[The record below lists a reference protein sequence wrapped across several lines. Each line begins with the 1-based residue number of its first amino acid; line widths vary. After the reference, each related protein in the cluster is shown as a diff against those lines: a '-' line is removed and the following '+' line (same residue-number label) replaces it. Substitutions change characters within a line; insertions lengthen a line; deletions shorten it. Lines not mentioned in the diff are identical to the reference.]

1 MHKVFLVFLVRSV
14 CFLEVPLRTRAC
26 RGGGMLAHASQD
38 WDGSG
43 VTIVAGLGSSEHGVV
58 SVGDVSKPIPGL
70 FHDSRRVDL
79 EGRRGRCD
87 LGSDVGPQHATIG
100 NSIGFQPSSKSP
112 RCRLG
117 CARVTVPVTS
127 DISSRALTRR
137 SCGIRRDLDPAA
149 ERTPLM

>member
-1 MHKVFLVFLVRSV
+1 MHKVFLVFLVRSA

-58 SVGDVSKPIPGL
+58 SVGDVSKPTPGL
-70 FHDSRRVDL
+70 FHESRRVDL

-87 LGSDVGPQHATIG
+87 LGSDVCPQPETIRIP
-100 NSIGFQPSSKSP
+100 IGFKPSSKFP

-117 CARVTVPVTS
+117 RARFTVPVTS
-127 DISSRALTRR
+127 DISSRVLTRR
-137 SCGIRRDLDPAA
+137 SCGIRRDLDLAA
-149 ERTPLM
+149 ERTPRM

>member
-43 VTIVAGLGSSEHGVV
+43 VTIVAGLGSSEHVVV
-58 SVGDVSKPIPGL
+58 SVGDVYTPTRGL
-70 FHDSRRVDL
+70 FHDPRQVDL

-87 LGSDVGPQHATIG
+87 LGSDVGPQHGTIR
-100 NSIGFQPSSKSP
+100 NSKGFKHPSKFP

-117 CARVTVPVTS
+117 RAGFTVRS
-127 DISSRALTRR
+127 TRG
-137 SCGIRRDLDPAA
+137 SGGIRRRWLRQA
-149 ERTPLM
+149 RNKSSS

>member
-1 MHKVFLVFLVRSV
+1 M
-14 CFLEVPLRTRAC
+14 
-26 RGGGMLAHASQD
+26 
-38 WDGSG
+38 
-43 VTIVAGLGSSEHGVV
+43 TIVAGLGSSEHGVV
-58 SVGDVSKPIPGL
+58 SVGDVSRSTPGL

-87 LGSDVGPQHATIG
+87 LGSDVGPQHGTIR
-100 NSIGFQPSSKSP
+100 NSIGFKPSSKFP

-117 CARVTVPVTS
+117 RAWLTVPVTS
-127 DISSRALTRR
+127 DISPRALTRR